1 MSAPDRLT
9 SYLHSLEPENTPL
22 LAELRRYAGEHDVP
36 IIRRETESFLKTV
49 TRMLRPGKIL
59 EIGTAIGYSSIVM
72 AQNSNAVITTIEN
85 YEKRIPVAEEN
96 IRRAGLEDRISLRRG
111 DAGEVLPALSGA
123 GQSYDLIFL
132 DAAKGQYLIWLP
144 CILLLMHEGSVLIA
158 DNVLQEQTV
167 TESRFTVPRRERTTH
182 ERMREFLYRIK
193 HHPALESAVLSIG
206 DGISMSV
213 MLPGG
218 RG

>member
-1 MSAPDRLT
+1 MIVNENIT
-9 SYLHSLEPENTPL
+9 KYLHSLETDNEPFLE
-22 LAELRRYAGEHDVP
+22 ELRIYAKEHDVP
-36 IIRRETESFLKTV
+36 IIRRETESYLKTV
-49 TRMLRPGKIL
+49 MRMLRPGKIL

-96 IRRAGLEDRISLRRG
+96 IRRAGLADRISLRQG
-111 DAGEVLPALSGA
+111 DAGEVLPALSGT

-144 CILLLMHEGSVLIA
+144 CILSLMHEGSVLIA